1 MMAIVMDEEMRDT
14 GKWYGSVG
22 VMLGGHSYATLTSD
36 APDDFDKS
44 VRDIADEIHRRF
56 ENALPNEQKVA
67 ANLMSALRSPSPSPS
82 DTHSGKSTPL
92 QTQRVLQPSVVGMLV
107 DGEVQT
113 FREDMQKFIR
123 DFLAGSSKQHR
134 VWQLCELLL
143 VGFVRDMVEPSCDN
157 SDAVEA
163 DLIWWRGKCM
173 TPAVR
178 LIEMFH
184 DMMTDL
190 EPKPRIFVQILQ
202 TYRCAIAEKKDNLCF
217 LSVVVIDWMVQHSKW
232 ALVGKSSKRE
242 WCNDVVMQW
251 FEEGNKES
259 TEIFLERAENFL
271 QGTEG
276 EKWGMTILG
285 KVIESNSYVVFFRM
299 EALASILLR
308 EHCGLHLKQFTRLK
322 SDQIGDGGSN
332 GGGEVREGD
341 GGGSASLLP
350 ITMLV
355 SSANW
360 HLSIDYAGD

>member
-1 MMAIVMDEEMRDT
+1 MLAIVMEDEMRDLR
-14 GKWYGSVG
+14 KWHGNVG
-22 VMLGGHSYATLTSD
+22 YFLGAQLSMTLTSD
-36 APDDFDKS
+36 VSDDFNKS
-44 VRDIADEIHRRF
+44 VRDIAEQIDR
-56 ENALPNEQKVA
+56 NLVNVLSNEQQVA
-67 ANLMSALRSPSPSPS
+67 ASLISALRSPSPSPS
-82 DTHSGKSTPL
+82 DTQSGTSTPL
-92 QTQRVLQPSVVGMLV
+92 QTQGVLKQSVVGMHV
-107 DGEVQT
+107 DGDVQT
-113 FREDMQKFIR
+113 FRKDMQKFMR
-123 DFLAGSSKQHR
+123 DFLAGSSEQHR

-143 VGFVRDMVEPSCDN
+143 VGFVRNLVAPSCDN
-157 SDAVEA
+157 SDAVE

-178 LIEMFH
+178 LTQKFH
-184 DMMTDL
+184 EMMTDL
-190 EPKPRIFVQILQ
+190 EQKPGIFVQIMH
-202 TYRCAIAEKKDNLCF
+202 TYRCAVAGKKNSLCF
-217 LSVVVIDWMVQHSKW
+217 LSVVVIDWMVQHSTW
-232 ALVGKSSKRE
+232 ALDGKSSKRE
-242 WCNDVVMQW
+242 WRNDVVMQW

-271 QGTEG
+271 QGMEG

-285 KVIESNSYVVFFRM
+285 KVIETNSYVVFFRM

-308 EHCGLHLKQFTRLK
+308 EHCGLHIKQLTRLK